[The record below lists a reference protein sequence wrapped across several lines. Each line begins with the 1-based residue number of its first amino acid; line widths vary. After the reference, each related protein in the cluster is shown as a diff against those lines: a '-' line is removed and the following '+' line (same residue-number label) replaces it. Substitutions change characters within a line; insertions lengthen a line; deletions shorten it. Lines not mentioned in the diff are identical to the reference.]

1 MIYLKCC
8 HQTRKRIWEVV
19 YHMLSQTLKR
29 LRENCGYTQQQVA
42 DALNIDRSTYTYYET
57 AKTTPDIN
65 TIIKLAKIFNVTYSD
80 ILDDDAGPTARVSD
94 SGKGSSSEK
103 RHSKNSSLIYELTKN
118 EKQLIIY
125 YRLMDKASQK
135 EFLDTAYLKIKNSK

>member
-1 MIYLKCC
+1 
-8 HQTRKRIWEVV
+8 
-19 YHMLSQTLKR
+19 MLSQTLKR

-65 TIIKLAKIFNVTYSD
+65 TIIKLAKIFNVTYND
-80 ILDDDAGPTARVSD
+80 ILDDDARPVARVSD
-94 SGKGSSSEK
+94 VGKGSSPAK
-103 RHSKNSSLIYELTKN
+103 RHSKNSSLIYELNKD

-125 YRLMDKASQK
+125 YRLMDKDSQTQ
-135 EFLDTAYLKIKNSK
+135 FLEQAYQIIQGMK

>member
-1 MIYLKCC
+1 M
-8 HQTRKRIWEVV
+8 
-19 YHMLSQTLKR
+19 MLAHTLKR

-65 TIIKLAKIFNVTYSD
+65 TIIKLAKIFNVSYSQILEEEEHNPKMKD
-80 ILDDDAGPTARVSD
+80 I
-94 SGKGSSSEK
+94 GSSEGNGFGG
-103 RHSKNSSLIYELTKN
+103 RNLGLIYELSKA

-125 YRLMDKASQK
+125 FRLM
-135 EFLDTAYLKIKNSK
+135 TAEEQDSLLKFAGKRLKNPTK